1 MILDKLER
9 GVCFEG
15 TDILIPWYTPMPS
28 LKHYGNP
35 EVIDKMS
42 DRVVFMWK
50 DKTLLESM
58 SGWWSAYY
66 YTFESEALF
75 KSISLSY
82 VGDSES
88 IDAYCKHKEYLLS
101 KLGPPNRQSE
111 VGNEREVKWINNEGV
126 YVYLI
131 LFEMHVLR
139 CNLTIGI
146 NQQAI
151 EKTSLKIGDTYAG
164 GIVFY
169 LDPGSECHGLVCAP
183 YDQAKETDW
192 EGAATFCKSLRL
204 GGYSDWRLPSKDE
217 LYRMYMNLHTAGLG
231 GFVKDYYWSST
242 EGASSNAWV
251 AVLANGF
258 SYVFSKRSAWR
269 VRAVRSFGPTGITC
283 LPDTCMRVRAVRSF
297 GPTPKVVT
305 REQQSCKLKIGDTYA
320 GGIVFYLDTGGDCHG
335 LVCAPY
341 DQSPKIEWADAA
353 DLCRSLRLGN
363 YADWRL
369 PSRDELN
376 QMYTNLHKAGL
387 GGFAN
392 DWYCGFSDIDPGRR
406 WPESINFG
414 ML

>member
-204 GGYSDWRLPSKDE
+204 GGYSDWRLPSE
-217 LYRMYMNLHTAGLG
+217 Y
-231 GFVKDYYWSST
+231 
-242 EGASSNAWV
+242 
-251 AVLANGF
+251 
-258 SYVFSKRSAWR
+258 
-269 VRAVRSFGPTGITC
+269 
-283 LPDTCMRVRAVRSF
+283 
-297 GPTPKVVT
+297 
-305 REQQSCKLKIGDTYA
+305 
-320 GGIVFYLDTGGDCHG
+320 
-335 LVCAPY
+335 
-341 DQSPKIEWADAA
+341 
-353 DLCRSLRLGN
+353 
-363 YADWRL
+363 
-369 PSRDELN
+369 ELN
-376 QMYTNLHKAGL
+376 QMYLNLYKAGL
-387 GGFAN
+387 GGFASIYYWSSTREVIN
-392 DWYCGFSDIDPGRR
+392 YVLFGHSGIGFQYNSDKGSTGYVRPVRA
-406 WPESINFG
+406 F
-414 ML
+414 